1 MVLQEMTAWLGMKNT
16 EKSWMYREERGEA
29 GSGRGNRVSK
39 DTKRGR
45 PEDVGG
51 RAGSESTLVGKWGM
65 DEVRGKGGRGMVN
78 MVGG

>member
-1 MVLQEMTAWLGMKNT
+1 
-16 EKSWMYREERGEA
+16 MYREEKWEE

-39 DTKRGR
+39 DTKQGR

-51 RAGSESTLVGKWGM
+51 TAGSESALVGKQGM
-65 DEVRGKGGRGMVN
+65 DAVRGKGGRGMVN